1 MADFLS
7 SVLERPDEDFRLST
21 AEVHVWIIDNVI
33 ASAVCDRLLSPD
45 ELSAAK
51 RLTGIN
57 QVRFKQRR
65 GVLRSILGRY
75 LAERPNSLE
84 LRVATHGKPYVNHGE
99 VQFNL
104 SHSHDVVAIAVAQ
117 NNELGIDIEEL
128 RPIADSAS
136 IADKFFNRTEIV
148 AITRASPSIAHKIF
162 LDIWTRKE
170 AILKAAGVGITD
182 GLNVSVPTQDRLRA
196 NEVIIELSK
205 GPCQLYLY
213 DLRLGPR
220 LVGALAS
227 HVPVQSILQRTLEDS
242 KGK

>member
-21 AEVHVWIIDNVI
+21 AEVHVWIINNAI

-45 ELSAAK
+45 ELSVAK

-57 QVRFKQRR
+57 QVRFKHRR

-75 LAERPNSLE
+75 LAEGPSSVE
-84 LRVATHGKPYVNHGE
+84 LRVATHGKPYVKHGSL
-99 VQFNL
+99 QFNL
-104 SHSHDVVAIAVAQ
+104 SHSHDVVAIGFAR

-136 IADKFFNRTEIV
+136 IADKFFNREEID
-148 AITRASPSIAHKIF
+148 AIAKAPPSITHKVF

-182 GLNVSVPTQDRLRA
+182 GLNVAVPTQERLRA
-196 NEVIIELSK
+196 NEVMIELSK
-205 GPCQLYLY
+205 GPCELYLY
-213 DLRLGPR
+213 DLPLGPR
-220 LVGALAS
+220 LVGAIAS
-227 HVPVQSILQRTLEDS
+227 HVPVRYIIQRTD
-242 KGK
+242 